1 MIMAGALPI
10 LMGASVGSNLLGT
23 AISSSSNREIAE
35 KNLEGIKATNEAN
48 LTAVRETNQSNYNL
62 WREQNSEAWK
72 MFDAVNQYN
81 TPANQASRLSAAGIN
96 PQLAMSGSNA
106 GTAQSVS
113 MPAAAPMQAGHVDA
127 PRMDYVPPALGSVLE
142 SLSSVPTQYAQMSS
156 LLSDAQIKGAE
167 AKISTGT
174 TQYKIE
180 QEMARLQGMIE
191 NNSLSKAKRL
201 MAFQEYKYYDT
212 YLKNRNLQQEM
223 QYNLTAAEYEHT
235 MAQVVKTSA
244 ETDSARLTAAFQKAG
259 FNIQLNQL
267 DAALKE
273 TYARVAVAISQ
284 KSLNDRQAAKLF
296 EDTFTSF
303 LHNEG
308 LQMDNFQK
316 QMLLPYAT
324 NAAMESLNKVIRET
338 GSWNSRYDTNWIFRQ
353 TRGLQQYLEGLS
365 PIGFGK

>member
-1 MIMAGALPI
+1 MSAAIPLAIGGAGVATLI
-10 LMGASVGSNLLGT
+10 GSL
-23 AISSSSNREIAE
+23 
-35 KNLEGIKATNEAN
+35 ATNHSNQKINESN
-48 LTAVRETNQSNYNL
+48 IEMQRETNDQNYKI
-62 WREQNSEAWK
+62 WQEQNDSAWK
-72 MFDAVNQYN
+72 MYEDQKQFNSA
-81 TPANQASRLSAAGIN
+81 PNQAMRLSAAGIN
-96 PQLAMSGSNA
+96 PQLAMSGQNA
-106 GTAQSVS
+106 GTASSTSLPSPPQMVAPKSDFVKPAVASVMEALSS
-113 MPAAAPMQAGHVDA
+113 MP
-127 PRMDYVPPALGSVLE
+127 S
-142 SLSSVPTQYAQMSS
+142 QYAQLSS
-156 LLSDAQIKGAE
+156 ALSDAQIKGAD
-167 AKISTGT
+167 AKIATGT
-174 TQYKIE
+174 SQYKIE

-201 MAFQEYKYYDT
+201 MAYQEYKYYET

-244 ETDSARLTAAFQKAG
+244 EADSARLTASFQKAG

-267 DAALKE
+267 DAVLKE

-284 KSLNDRQAAKLF
+284 KNLNDRQAAKVF

-308 LQMDNFQK
+308 IQMDNFQK
-316 QMLLPYAT
+316 QTLLPYAT

-338 GSWNSRYDTNWIFRQ
+338 GSWNARYDTNWIFRQ
-353 TRGLQQYLEGLS
+353 TRGLQQYLQGLS